1 MINIKKQYSALSKN
15 EVRHYY
21 LCKRMFGDIKPIK
34 VASIK
39 EQDDKFDKEYEDFKK
54 DLDQNPLT
62 QEETDKSIEDYYKR
76 LEGTLFW
83 PDENDF

>member
-21 LCKRMFGDIKPIK
+21 LCKNMFGDMKPIK

-39 EQDDKFDKEYEDFKK
+39 EQNEYFDKRYEDFKK
-54 DLDQNPLT
+54 ELDQNPLT

>member
-21 LCKRMFGDIKPIK
+21 LCKHMFGDIKPIK

-39 EQDDKFDKEYEDFKK
+39 EQEDN
-54 DLDQNPLT
+54 L
-62 QEETDKSIEDYYKR
+62 KS
-76 LEGTLFW
+76 
-83 PDENDF
+83 